1 MGDLADWWPVIAL
14 PLGWLFMLI
23 QEVKSDLKELRK
35 EKNSD
40 ISDIRDDVG
49 KVAETM
55 ADASSSIHKRL
66 DALILQLMERKR

>member
-1 MGDLADWWPVIAL
+1 MGQLSDWWPVIAL
-14 PLGWLFMLI
+14 PLGWLFLLI

-40 ISDIRDDVG
+40 LSDVREDVG

-55 ADASSSIHKRL
+55 TEASSSIHKRL
-66 DALILQLMERKR
+66 DSLMLQLMERKR